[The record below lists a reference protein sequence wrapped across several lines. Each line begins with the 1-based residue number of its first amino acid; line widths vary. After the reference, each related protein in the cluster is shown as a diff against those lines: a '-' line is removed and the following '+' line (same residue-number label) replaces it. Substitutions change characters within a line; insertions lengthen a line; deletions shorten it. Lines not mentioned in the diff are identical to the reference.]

1 MGDKIRY
8 FGTENRFKII
18 YIDHELQWVLFYV
31 DKNICSFDPLKISS
45 DKSNIS
51 KILCLVR
58 TFYKNT
64 LIKL

>member
-1 MGDKIRY
+1 MEREKKNVVERILNRHYYVGDKIRY

-45 DKSNIS
+45 D
-51 KILCLVR
+51 
-58 TFYKNT
+58 
-64 LIKL
+64 